1 MSAAVRAGA
10 VLLLALAL
18 IGAGF
23 GGADIPT
30 GADNPAA
37 KHRGGGG
44 GGATCTP
51 SPGAASATPTPW
63 PTIAWP
69 TIAITPP
76 AIPNIDLD
84 RLERLTR

>member
-1 MSAAVRAGA
+1 MFAAVRAGA

-23 GGADIPT
+23 DGAAISS
-30 GADNPAA
+30 GADNPAG
-37 KHRGGGG
+37 KHRGGG

-63 PTIAWP
+63 PTTAWP
-69 TIAITPP
+69 TIAVPPP
-76 AIPNIDLD
+76 AIPTIDL
-84 RLERLTR
+84 ERFTR